1 MKGGWKTA
9 PYYVAIGVDLEGQK
23 DVLGLWCSAN
33 EGAKFWLSVLTDL
46 KNRGVKDMLIV
57 CVDGLK
63 GFPQAIEA
71 VFPLAQ
77 VQLCIVH
84 LVRASLN
91 YVNWKERKQVAAD
104 LKPIYRAATA
114 VEAEMNLDQ
123 FIATW
128 GHKYKAIGKLWK
140 ENWERVIP
148 FFEFPEE
155 VRKVIYTT
163 NAVEALHRGLR
174 KIIKNRGSFPSE
186 EAAMKLLYLAL
197 QNIIAKWETVQ
208 HFKQALNQFEVLW
221 GIGFARRREGRRR
234 EKLGQLCG
242 NQTPGNAGAGAALL
256 SRGLAAAQ
264 WPRSISGALSDSPGP
279 GKGGLPC
286 PSGTRC
292 VSLLCL
298 WRRRQCAGPG
308 SGDGRLLDPRSRI
321 TVAGISGCRRHG
333 RGDGVRRGGE
343 ETGYEKKRRQP
354 AAGLLAGGGPPAS
367 LPGPARDRG
376 RHGCPLRR
384 GVFQWPWIDARAD
397 RDSDPRRPGPA
408 SSLLRPHGGGRRS
421 ALQVSGGLSEIAGA
435 VQLSSGA

>member
-1 MKGGWKTA
+1 MVLLVDKETRVEIKTELIDELLKDYQKPEDIIGENGLLKRFVKAVLERALNAELTHHLGYERHDPAGNNSGNSRNGTSSKTVKGEFGELELEVPRDRTSTFEPQILPKHQTRFTGFDDKIISLYARGMTTREIEGHLKEIYGVEVSPALVSQVTEAVNEEVKRWQSRALEPIYGIVYLDALYVKMRHEGRVENRA
-9 PYYVAIGVDLEGQK
+9 VYVAIGVDLEGHK

-128 GHKYKAIGKLWK
+128 GHKYRAIGKLWK

-155 VRKVIYTT
+155 VRQVIYTT

-186 EAAMKLLYLAL
+186 EAALKLLYLAL
-197 QNIIAKWETVQ
+197 QNISAKWETVQ

-221 GIGFARRREGRRR
+221 GERIRAAQR
-234 EKLGQLCG
+234 
-242 NQTPGNAGAGAALL
+242 GAA
-256 SRGLAAAQ
+256 A
-264 WPRSISGALSDSPGP
+264 
-279 GKGGLPC
+279 
-286 PSGTRC
+286 
-292 VSLLCL
+292 
-298 WRRRQCAGPG
+298 
-308 SGDGRLLDPRSRI
+308 
-321 TVAGISGCRRHG
+321 
-333 RGDGVRRGGE
+333 
-343 ETGYEKKRRQP
+343 
-354 AAGLLAGGGPPAS
+354 
-367 LPGPARDRG
+367 
-376 RHGCPLRR
+376 
-384 GVFQWPWIDARAD
+384 
-397 RDSDPRRPGPA
+397 
-408 SSLLRPHGGGRRS
+408 
-421 ALQVSGGLSEIAGA
+421 
-435 VQLSSGA
+435 